1 MNSLRAK
8 PSFHVGSFDTF
19 HLLIKGILEQSN
31 KEPSSLSRT
40 IENPFCTEFRSQ
52 VSDGEEGNRTA
63 VKHRDIIETPIENRL
78 SV

>member
-31 KEPSSLSRT
+31 KEPSFLSRT

-52 VSDGEEGNRTA
+52 VSDREGNRTA
-63 VKHRDIIETPIENRL
+63 VKHRDIIETSIENRL
-78 SV
+78 CV

>member
-31 KEPSSLSRT
+31 KEPSFLSRT

-52 VSDGEEGNRTA
+52 VSDGEGNRTA
-63 VKHRDIIETPIENRL
+63 VKHRDIIEISIENRL
-78 SV
+78 CV

>member
-19 HLLIKGILEQSN
+19 QLLIKGILEQSN
-31 KEPSSLSRT
+31 KEPSFLSRT

-52 VSDGEEGNRTA
+52 VSDGEGNRTA
-63 VKHRDIIETPIENRL
+63 VKHRDIIETSIENGL
-78 SV
+78 CV

>member
-8 PSFHVGSFDTF
+8 PSFHLGSFDTF

-31 KEPSSLSRT
+31 KEPSFLSRT

-52 VSDGEEGNRTA
+52 VSDGEGNRTA
-63 VKHRDIIETPIENRL
+63 VKHRDIIETSIENGL
-78 SV
+78 CV

>member
-31 KEPSSLSRT
+31 KEPSFLSRT

-52 VSDGEEGNRTA
+52 VSDGEDNRTA
-63 VKHRDIIETPIENRL
+63 VKHRDIIEISIENRL
-78 SV
+78 CV

>member
-31 KEPSSLSRT
+31 KEPSFRSRT
-40 IENPFCTEFRSQ
+40 IENPFCAEFRSQ
-52 VSDGEEGNRTA
+52 VSDGEGNRTA
-63 VKHRDIIETPIENRL
+63 VKHRDIIETSIENRL
-78 SV
+78 CV